1 MVGSFEYQQMV
12 YHLADGI
19 QRSNRGIQLTLSP
32 ERRNNPYYGQLVIDE
47 NGELAIEQ
55 YIFQGDKI
63 IIDGV
68 DRTNDL
74 RYPIPVSYTHLAAR
88 CESSKRPEMRFI
100 NQ

>member
-1 MVGSFEYQQMV
+1 M
-12 YHLADGI
+12 
-19 QRSNRGIQLTLSP
+19 SP

-74 RYPIPVSYTHLAAR
+74 RYPIPVDNDIL
-88 CESSKRPEMRFI
+88 EVLQKIMDSSL
-100 NQ
+100 